1 MMKMLVLIKLMM
13 SALSTIPISS
23 TMLIIMNDRSNHQ
36 SYVTRVQS
44 YVTRVLLKSD
54 TAINIHDLVS
64 KSRKSKSTYQRE
76 WYKKTN
82 PRVEESL
89 E

>member
-36 SYVTRVQS
+36 
-44 YVTRVLLKSD
+44 LCDKSPELCD
-54 TAINIHDLVS
+54 KGAPEV
-64 KSRKSKSTYQRE
+64 
-76 WYKKTN
+76 
-82 PRVEESL
+82 
-89 E
+89 

>member
-13 SALSTIPISS
+13 STLSTIPISS

-36 SYVTRVQS
+36 SYVTSLELCDKGAPEVF
-44 YVTRVLLKSD
+44 D

-64 KSRKSKSTYQRE
+64 KGVVQ
-76 WYKKTN
+76 KTN
-82 PRVEESL
+82 TRAEES
-89 E
+89 